1 MERHAR
7 EHREMFAVALREEAH
22 RELIS
27 VEGSSESRQAR
38 VQEELARA
46 RHGEEYSVG
55 LWKTEMAN
63 ARARQAAT
71 EQEVAVVR
79 CRSSAAAALDN
90 ARAHAE
96 NHCERL
102 EEGFANERD
111 RAAVAD
117 LVLAD
122 MAAQL
127 RDEQAMVSEL
137 RDTALGMQAQV
148 DEFVHQYAEITKRVI
163 DRECSDVKKHEQDF
177 VENAEALAWHEESV
191 VTELRRELHQARQV
205 CHGSGLAEQQQ
216 RQLESDTVELSLEC
230 LGTLRMRAVSDPFRE
245 RSLVCESS
253 MPAVPEQAQ
262 EVCGSETLVA
272 DVGVEAARWTIPA
285 PRDVNIADEDSS
297 EESIGEVTD
306 RRRAVVKPIDLG
318 RPPTGPGFQSWLA
331 ELYVNC
337 CAASNR
343 SRRRTMRFLKAVEK
357 APTHKTLEVCS
368 RKWERFDVELAAAC
382 FRFASGEVLR
392 RLKMYR
398 DTLQR
403 RGLDVSCRAALWFV
417 LQKYVVEAGAL
428 QQVGLSRLIGLTF
441 SGDLGLFLDSLD
453 KILTELVEPASEDLV
468 STIVVPQ
475 LREAS
480 KAKTY
485 HSLAVDIDIFDR
497 AATGAAERSIEFLY
511 RCARQCLAQRP

>member
-7 EHREMFAVALREEAH
+7 EHCEMFAVALREEAH

-27 VEGSSESRQAR
+27 VEGSSASRQAR
-38 VQEELARA
+38 VQEELTRA

-63 ARARQAAT
+63 ARAQAAT
-71 EQEVAVVR
+71 EQEVAVAR

-102 EEGFANERD
+102 EEGFTRERD

-117 LVLAD
+117 LVLED

-127 RDEQAMVSEL
+127 RDEQTMVSEL

-148 DEFVHQYAEITKRVI
+148 DEFVDQYAESTKRVI

-177 VENAEALAWHEESV
+177 VENAESLAWHEENV
-191 VTELRRELHQARQV
+191 VSELRQELHQARLQV
-205 CHGSGLAEQQQ
+205 SHGSGLAEQQQ
-216 RQLESDTVELSLEC
+216 RQLESDTVEPLLERF
-230 LGTLRMRAVSDPFRE
+230 GTLRMKAVSDPFHE
-245 RSLVCESS
+245 RSLVCKSS
-253 MPAVPEQAQ
+253 MPAAPEQTYG
-262 EVCGSETLVA
+262 VCGPETSVA
-272 DVGVEAARWTIPA
+272 DAGVEAARWEILL
-285 PRDVNIADEDSS
+285 PRDVSIIDEDSS
-297 EESIGEVTD
+297 EESIGDEKD

-318 RPPTGPGFQSWLA
+318 RPPTGQGFQNWLA

-343 SRRRTMRFLKAVEK
+343 SWRRTMRFLKPVEK

-368 RKWERFDVELAAAC
+368 RKWERFDAELAAAC
-382 FRFASGEVLR
+382 FRFASGVR
-392 RLKMYR
+392 CFARLKMYR

-403 RGLDVSCRAALWFV
+403 RGLDVSGRAAVWFV
-417 LQKYVVEAGAL
+417 SQKYVVEAGAL

-441 SGDLGLFLDSLD
+441 SGDLGLCLDSLD
-453 KILTELVEPASEDLV
+453 KILTELVEPASSDLV

-475 LREAS
+475 LREDS
-480 KAKTY
+480 KTKAY
-485 HSLAVDIDIFDR
+485 HSLAVDIDTF
-497 AATGAAERSIEFLY
+497 
-511 RCARQCLAQRP
+511 RPSSHVSCGEID